1 MRTLIKDSN
10 GVHEIS
16 VEAAVSE
23 KRIIQLN
30 GTIDDA
36 MANDFVAR
44 ILYYA
49 QQDKEK
55 PVKVLIT
62 SGGGEIG
69 AGMVI
74 YDVIQSSP
82 VPLLL
87 FGVGKAYSMG
97 AVLLACGEKG
107 KRFLLP
113 HSKMM
118 IHEPLI
124 PYGIG
129 GKSSSIQTISDSL
142 LKTKH
147 EMEKILAKH
156 TGKTVEEIAESTK
169 TDHFFTAE
177 EAIDFGLVDGV
188 MEFNEMMEA

>member
-97 AVLLACGEKG
+97 AVLLTCGQKG

-188 MEFNEMMEA
+188 MDFNEIMEA